1 MFNFLRSLLAAGAVL
16 GVSLPLF
23 GRAAAAGPARPNIVF
38 ILADDLGINDLHCY
52 GRRDHHTP
60 HLDRLAAQGMRF
72 TSAYC
77 AQPICSPSRAA
88 ILTGK
93 TPARLH
99 LTTYLPGRPDCVSQK
114 VLHPEI
120 EMQVPLGERMLANDF
135 KAAGYVSAAIGKWH
149 VGGQGFGPLEH
160 GFDFYHPGEANTTP
174 SATEGG
180 KGSTT

>member
-1 MFNFLRSLLAAGAVL
+1 MLMIQYVAAFLLVILCL
-16 GVSLPLF
+16 
-23 GRAAAAGPARPNIVF
+23 PARGTEPSPKPNIVF

-60 HLDRLAAQGMRF
+60 NLDRLATEGLLF

-93 TPARLH
+93 APARLH
-99 LTTYLPGRPDCVSQK
+99 LTTYLPGRPDCISQK

-120 EMQVPLGERMLANDF
+120 ELQVPLTVKMLPNYF
-135 KAAGYVSAAIGKWH
+135 
-149 VGGQGFGPLEH
+149 
-160 GFDFYHPGEANTTP
+160 
-174 SATEGG
+174 
-180 KGSTT
+180 